1 LSFKSDSLDFDE
13 NILTVYA
20 TDASGNRDTLRLSVF
35 CSLNGFIKN
44 LGNYPNPASYVTT
57 ITFDIKAP
65 GQENKATIDI
75 YDIYGRKVKT
85 LEQIAKIGKNE
96 VLWDCTNEEGNQ
108 VASGVYNYLLSI
120 KGRTYFEPTSSNL
133 LIVR

>member
-1 LSFKSDSLDFDE
+1 M
-13 NILTVYA
+13 
-20 TDASGNRDTLRLSVF
+20 
-35 CSLNGFIKN
+35 
-44 LGNYPNPASYVTT
+44 GNYPNPAVSSTT

-65 GQENKATIDI
+65 GQENQAIIDI

-96 VLWDCTNEEGNQ
+96 VLWDCTDEDGNQ
-108 VASGVYNYLLSI
+108 VASGVYNYLLRI
-120 KGRTYFEPTSSNL
+120 NGNTYFETTSSNL